1 MSFLSDLSDLAETF
15 VDKAI
20 DFKEAESGG
29 FIKEA
34 NAAETTSGAPV
45 APIEQRSLGI
55 EMQRVVTFV
64 LIGGVVVGGI
74 YFLTRK

>member
-29 FIKEA
+29 FIGTA
-34 NAAETTSGAPV
+34 NAAEPTTTADPV
-45 APIEQRSLGI
+45 APIVQSPLGFDFQRALPFI
-55 EMQRVVTFV
+55 V
-64 LIGGVVVGGI
+64 IGGVVIVGVV
-74 YFLTRK
+74 FLTR